1 MLVRGKTYLLAPAFT
16 LSQPRFSG
24 WTSRI
29 LVALFACHE
38 SFSPSAVTL
47 GACSLATPVRG
58 VSMMY

>member
-1 MLVRGKTYLLAPAFT
+1 MLVRGETYLLAPAFT

-24 WTSRI
+24 SASRI
-29 LVALFACHE
+29 LVTLFACHE

-47 GACSLATPVRG
+47 GACSRATPAHG